1 MKEPKRM
8 VKDAY
13 FMKEARRRN
22 KKKKKKKKGRGEK
35 IYERLIG
42 RQG

>member
-22 KKKKKKKKGRGEK
+22 KKKKKKKKREGREN
-35 IYERLIG
+35 I
-42 RQG
+42 